1 MHSLITHAR
10 SLVSGIDLQI
20 GSQKE
25 RKREKERERER
36 EREYME
42 ARPRPKE
49 EIGERIWARVFSFF
63 LEELVEKSAMA
74 RSLSREQTE
83 RPNELGSLSSR

>member
-1 MHSLITHAR
+1 
-10 SLVSGIDLQI
+10 
-20 GSQKE
+20 
-25 RKREKERERER
+25 
-36 EREYME
+36 ME

-49 EIGERIWARVFSFF
+49 EIGGRIGTVWARVFFFFFSF
-63 LEELVEKSAMA
+63 EELVEKSAMA